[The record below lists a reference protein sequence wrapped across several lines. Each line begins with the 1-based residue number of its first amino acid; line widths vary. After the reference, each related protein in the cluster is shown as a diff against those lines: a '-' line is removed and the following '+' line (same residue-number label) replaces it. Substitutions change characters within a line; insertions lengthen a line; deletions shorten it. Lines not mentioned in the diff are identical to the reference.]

1 MLAESFGKEITDV
14 SLVQIF
20 ISLLKDS
27 ENQVKLAA
35 IESLKL
41 LLKNLG
47 KEKINM
53 LVKPVQGL
61 AADLNSEIKGKT
73 SCPTP

>member
-1 MLAESFGKEITDV
+1 M
-14 SLVQIF
+14 
-20 ISLLKDS
+20 
-27 ENQVKLAA
+27 KLAA
-35 IESLKL
+35 IESLKA

-61 AADLNSEIKGKT
+61 AADLNSDIKGKDENQVIG
-73 SCPTP
+73 S

>member
-1 MLAESFGKEITDV
+1 MNFALLAESFGKEITDV

-35 IESLKL
+35 IESLKA

-53 LVKPVQGL
+53 LVKPV
-61 AADLNSEIKGKT
+61 
-73 SCPTP
+73 